1 MLLKLWPRAY
11 PEWRGVLM
19 KDEHSCRWIFRFH
32 FTSTSII
39 CFVAHFSVLNLET
52 IISLQVLINGLKHF
66 VSFDVRPKLQ
76 IVETFIK
83 VNKLIILQTGMYL
96 SVLNFQQ
103 FKRSHYIYR
112 LSTFQKPNTYTGPKL
127 IRYNTSPLNLR

>member
-1 MLLKLWPRAY
+1 
-11 PEWRGVLM
+11 M